1 MKQIFQPGPISAQ
14 HIAESLEAHRSKTEI
29 GAHSLFLGQVRA
41 DTAGASRVAAIE
53 YTAHERMALEA
64 MHAIRE
70 DLFAKYKLTCLH
82 VAHSLGRVD
91 AGALC
96 LMVFASSRHR
106 ADAQAAVQE
115 AVERIKKELPIWGKE
130 ILSNATHQWK
140 ENTHT

>member
-1 MKQIFQPGPISAQ
+1 MKQIFQTGPISAQ
-14 HIAESLEAHRSKTEI
+14 QIAESLDAHRSKTEI

-41 DTAGASRVAAIE
+41 DAAGTARVDAIE
-53 YTAHERMALEA
+53 YTAHESMALEA

-82 VAHSLGRVD
+82 VLHSLGRVET
-91 AGALC
+91 GALC
-96 LMVFASSRHR
+96 LLVFASSRHR
-106 ADAQAAVQE
+106 TDAQAAVQE

-140 ENTHT
+140 ENTLA